1 MKIVFWGVRGSTP
14 APLTK
19 EQIQAKIIAA
29 VMRVQQKDIVSLD
42 ARERFLASLPEYI
55 FGTAGANTP
64 CAQLVSKEGEQI
76 IFDAGTGLRVMSKK
90 SPQPENRHYSILFS
104 HLHWDHIQGFPFF
117 DPLFELNTKID
128 IYSPFPDTEKYF
140 SNQMKAPYF
149 PVDFDSVKDRV
160 NFISIQPGKEFNIG
174 SVRLNCCKMSHPGG
188 SYAYCAVEN
197 GKKFVYATDVELYL
211 DTHKYGKDV
220 EAIFNN
226 ADAAVLD
233 SQYTMK
239 EAIDKIKWGHSPF
252 SYAVDFA
259 AQMGIT
265 KIYLFHHEPE
275 HDDKKLDAILNA
287 ARWYAKF
294 IVQTA
299 VKVDLAI
306 EGTEIDL

>member
-19 EQIQAKIIAA
+19 EQVQAKIIAA
-29 VMRVQQKDIVSLD
+29 VMRVQSKDIVSAD
-42 ARERFLASLPEYI
+42 ARERFLATLPEYI

-64 CAQLVSKEGEQI
+64 CVQLVSKDGNNI

-90 SPQPENRHYSILFS
+90 SPQPEDNHYSILFS

-117 DPLFELNTKID
+117 DPLFEPNTKID
-128 IYSPFPDTEKYF
+128 IYSPFPDTDKYF
-140 SNQMKAPYF
+140 ANQMKAPYF
-149 PVDFDSVKDRV
+149 PVDFDTVKDKV
-160 NFISIQPGKEFNIG
+160 NFISIEPGKEFNIG
-174 SVRLNCCKMSHPGG
+174 GVRLNCCKMSHPGG
-188 SYAYCAVEN
+188 SYAYCAVED

-211 DTHKYGKDV
+211 DTHKYGKEV
-220 EAIFNN
+220 EAVFGDAN
-226 ADAAVLD
+226 AAVLD

-259 AQMGIT
+259 AQMGIS
-265 KIYLFHHEPE
+265 KIFLFHHEPE
-275 HDDKKLDAILNA
+275 HDDKKLDAILKA